1 MQIQAGK
8 KINDIATISDEAFVL
23 LILQNI
29 WQDMMKLDI
38 DDYYRPKKVMM
49 KATMT
54 ITMKEMK
61 IETMKILLKSMLQ
74 KRRITIK

>member
-8 KINDIATISDEAFVL
+8 KINDIATVSDEAFVL

-38 DDYYRPKKVMM
+38 DDYYWPKKEKRKAMM
-49 KATMT
+49 KAMMT
-54 ITMKEMK
+54 IMIKAMKT
-61 IETMKILLKSMLQ
+61 ETTKILLKPML
-74 KRRITIK
+74 